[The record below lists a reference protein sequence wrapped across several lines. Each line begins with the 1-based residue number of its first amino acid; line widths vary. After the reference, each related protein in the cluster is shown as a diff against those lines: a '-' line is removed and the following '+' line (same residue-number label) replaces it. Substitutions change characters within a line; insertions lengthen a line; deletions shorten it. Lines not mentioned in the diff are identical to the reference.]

1 MSDRCF
7 GKEVI
12 NVCTLFS
19 IYLCTILL
27 KALYGHSLEFRWPP
41 LRWPGVRWPPLRWPG
56 VRWPPLAIEGV
67 ANEPLAIEGEVIEP
81 FPAYKVNK

>member
-7 GKEVI
+7 VKEVI

-27 KALYGHSLEFRWPP
+27 KALYGHSLGFRWPP
-41 LRWPGVRWPPLRWPG
+41 LRMARGGQRAPGHRRGGHRPPPSIQSEQVKTISTKR
-56 VRWPPLAIEGV
+56 ES
-67 ANEPLAIEGEVIEP
+67 
-81 FPAYKVNK
+81 Y

>member
-7 GKEVI
+7 VKEVI

-27 KALYGHSLEFRWPP
+27 KALYGHSLGFRWPP
-41 LRWPGVRWPPLRWPG
+41 L
-56 VRWPPLAIEGV
+56 ANEGV
-67 ANEPLAIEGEVIEP
+67 ANEPLAIEGVVIEP
-81 FPAYKVNK
+81 LRAYKVNK